1 MYSRQH
7 KEAIQ
12 ICKHMFKHMK
22 NKNMTGNSW
31 HGFTTGNFCLTKVIA
46 LYDEKI
52 GTVYKEKAS
61 GCFIC

>member
-1 MYSRQH
+1 
-7 KEAIQ
+7 
-12 ICKHMFKHMK
+12 MK

-31 HGFTTGNFCLTKVIA
+31 RGFTTGNFCQTKVIA

-52 GTVYKEKAS
+52 STVYKEKAS